1 MTERLV
7 QDALFFFATLDPIGT
22 LALFAALT
30 AGATTA
36 ERRRMARRSILY
48 ATAILIGSVVVGQ
61 FLLSAL
67 GVRLLSLQVAGGVIL
82 FLLGLQML
90 FTGFDKTSIGRAEE
104 GHDLAVFPLAVP
116 GLAGPGAIMAV
127 IVRTDNT
134 VYSIL
139 EQVATAGVL
148 VVMLIVTWAL
158 LLLAGPILK
167 ITGETGATILVRI
180 LGMLLAAL
188 SVELVLTALG
198 VTGWIAPL

>member
-1 MTERLV
+1 MVERLV

-30 AGATTA
+30 ATATNA
-36 ERRRMARRSILY
+36 ERRRVARRAILY
-48 ATAILIGSVVVGQ
+48 SGIILLCSIIVGQ

-134 VYSIL
+134 VYTIA
-139 EQVATAGVL
+139 EQVATAAVL
-148 VVMLIVTWAL
+148 VAMLVVTWIL
-158 LLLAGPILK
+158 LLLAGPILR

-198 VTGWIAPL
+198 VAGWVSP

>member
-1 MTERLV
+1 
-7 QDALFFFATLDPIGT
+7 
-22 LALFAALT
+22 
-30 AGATTA
+30 
-36 ERRRMARRSILY
+36 
-48 ATAILIGSVVVGQ
+48 
-61 FLLSAL
+61 
-67 GVRLLSLQVAGGVIL
+67 
-82 FLLGLQML
+82 
-90 FTGFDKTSIGRAEE
+90 TSIGRAEE

>member
-90 FTGFDKTSIGRAEE
+90 FTGFD
-104 GHDLAVFPLAVP
+104 
-116 GLAGPGAIMAV
+116 
-127 IVRTDNT
+127 
-134 VYSIL
+134 
-139 EQVATAGVL
+139 
-148 VVMLIVTWAL
+148 
-158 LLLAGPILK
+158 
-167 ITGETGATILVRI
+167 
-180 LGMLLAAL
+180 
-188 SVELVLTALG
+188 
-198 VTGWIAPL
+198 

>member
-1 MTERLV
+1 MIERLI

-30 AGATTA
+30 SGDTTA
-36 ERRRMARRSILY
+36 ERRKLARRAILY
-48 ATAILIGSVVVGQ
+48 SAIILVCSIFAGQ
-61 FLLSAL
+61 FLLSTL
-67 GVRLLSLQVAGGVIL
+67 GVRLLSLQVAGGIIL

-90 FTGFDKTSIGRAEE
+90 FVGFDKTSVGRAEE
-104 GHDLAVFPLAVP
+104 GHDIAIFPLAVP

-127 IVRTDNT
+127 IVRTDST
-134 VYSIL
+134 VYTMV
-139 EQVATAGVL
+139 EQLATAGVL
-148 VVMLIVTWAL
+148 IAMLGVTWIL

-180 LGMLLAAL
+180 LGMLLAAM

-198 VTGWIAPL
+198 VAGWVGP